1 MIITPTDAP
10 GMNRWRKSL
19 FILMARNAT
28 SPIVHFRL
36 PSDRTVM
43 VGSQVAV

>member
-1 MIITPTDAP
+1 
-10 GMNRWRKSL
+10 
-19 FILMARNAT
+19 MARNAT

-43 VGSQVAV
+43 IGSQVAV